1 MEFHRDMLLLYAV
14 TDRSW
19 TGRQTLY
26 DQIQA
31 ALEGGV
37 TMVQLREKRLSAQAL
52 VEEAVEIKEL
62 CHRYHVPLIIN
73 DNVEAAVAS
82 GADGVHVGIT
92 DTPVAEI
99 RKRAGGS
106 FIIGAT
112 AKTVAQAIA
121 AEQAGADYLGVG
133 AVFPSP
139 TKQNAVRITLEQLKQ
154 ICSAVSIP
162 AVAIGGIGRENV
174 AALAGGGMAGI
185 AVVSAIFAEKNIQN
199 AAAELKEVVRKVV
212 SPWPIR

>member
-37 TMVQLREKRLSAQAL
+37 TMVQLREKRLSTQAL

-199 AAAELKEVVRKVV
+199 AAAEVKEMVRKVA

>member
-1 MEFHRDMLLLYAV
+1 MEFHRNMLLLYAI

-37 TMVQLREKRLSAQAL
+37 TMVQLREKRLSTQAL

-139 TKQNAVRITLEQLKQ
+139 TKQNAIRITLEQLKQ

-199 AAAELKEVVRKVV
+199 AAAELKEMVRKVA